1 MFESIC
7 IGRHDF
13 FRGPVDFG
21 QLAEALVFY
30 QVVHFVA
37 DQNAFK
43 SLVRTCG
50 ADAVLELCE
59 MGSLQ
64 IHFSE
69 NTPAIV
75 TPNTGAPLE
84 MHGLVTVKVRNE
96 NFLTFATKFFEEYV
110 GPSGKGFNRT
120 LRKFLKTVNPYEVT
134 RSALDHVRADLT
146 DQEYLRASVKGI
158 LSSIVPEYEPPS
170 PVRFDAKLLSDGHFE
185 IETNIDFVAAN
196 EAHRT
201 HNHVPD
207 SILTKADIL
216 AQLLTTRTTLE
227 MASGLSADIALGPVS
242 SVIGA
247 NKLASV
253 IKTHEKN
260 KDARERFTEW
270 TVEDSRA
277 IAETV
282 RSGNRNF
289 LEVLTLVQKSRQF
302 KDWLKQQDPS
312 ADLCK
317 EYCRE
322 VSRLDWA
329 EKLPPK
335 SLRWLLVNG
344 AGLVAGAVASPVA
357 GAAASVGI
365 AAADGFLLDK
375 VLKGWRPNQFIEG
388 PLKKFIG
395 IE

>member
-13 FRGPVDFG
+13 AGGPVDFG

-50 ADAVLELCE
+50 ADVILEFCE
-59 MGSLQ
+59 MGSLK
-64 IHFSE
+64 IHFYE

-75 TPNTGAPLE
+75 TPNAGASSE
-84 MHGLVTVKVRNE
+84 IHGLVTVKVRNE

-120 LRKFLKTVNPYEVT
+120 LRKYLKAVSPYEVPQ
-134 RSALDHVRADLT
+134 SALDHVRADLS
-146 DQEYLRASVKGI
+146 DEEYLRASVNGI
-158 LSSIVPEYEPPS
+158 LSSVAPEYKQPNPMT
-170 PVRFDAKLLSDGHFE
+170 FDARLLSDGHFE
-185 IETNIDFVAAN
+185 IKTNIDFVAATK
-196 EAHRT
+196 AHSK
-201 HNHVPD
+201 HNNIPAAT
-207 SILTKADIL
+207 LTKADIL

-227 MASGLSADIALGPVS
+227 MASGLSADVALGPVS

-253 IKTHEKN
+253 IKTHEQN

-289 LEVLTLVQKSRQF
+289 VEVLTLVQKSQQF
-302 KDWLKQQDPS
+302 KDWLKKQDSS

-329 EKLPPK
+329 DNLPPK
-335 SLRWLLVNG
+335 SLRWLLVNA
-344 AGLVAGAVASPVA
+344 AGLVT
-357 GAAASVGI
+357 
-365 AAADGFLLDK
+365 
-375 VLKGWRPNQFIEG
+375 G
-388 PLKKFIG
+388 P
-395 IE
+395 